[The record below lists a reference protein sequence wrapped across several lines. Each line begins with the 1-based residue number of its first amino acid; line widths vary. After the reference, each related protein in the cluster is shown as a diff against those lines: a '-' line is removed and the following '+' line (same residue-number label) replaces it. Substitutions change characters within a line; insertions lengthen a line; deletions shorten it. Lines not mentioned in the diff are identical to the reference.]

1 MGVKSAGNEASRA
14 REAGPTGTG
23 EGLGL
28 RSGDGLGDGGLTD
41 GLGDAD
47 GNGSTGEGIG
57 DGLATGDG
65 LGTGSG
71 GVVLPVT
78 VKLYRPRLP

>member
-1 MGVKSAGNEASRA
+1 MQKLQLPAGRRTS
-14 REAGPTGTG
+14 PH
-23 EGLGL
+23 
-28 RSGDGLGDGGLTD
+28 LTD